1 MIPLR
6 TISAPQQY
14 QHKILRSEFR
24 CFLFPIASADEA
36 RRIISE
42 HNKEYANATHSCF
55 AYLCGFGQE
64 TQYYSD
70 AGEPH
75 GTAGKPILNALLRHD
90 LTNVL
95 AIVTRY
101 FGGVKLGVKG
111 LIEAYGGTVEETIKL
126 AELTAAIPL
135 IRLEISA
142 DYALVDFLSNKVLE
156 LEGRVLSSSWAERAT
171 LKLIIPASELQALLE
186 YLDGFRQQSRL
197 DYTLEET

>member
-1 MIPLR
+1 MAFR
-6 TISAPQQY
+6 TLSVPQQY
-14 QHKILRSEFR
+14 QQKILRSEFC

-55 AYLCGFGQE
+55 AYICGFKQE

-101 FGGVKLGVKG
+101 YGGVKLGVKG
-111 LIEAYGGTVEETIKL
+111 LIEAYGGTVEETVKL
-126 AELTAAIPL
+126 AQMIVAIPL
-135 IRLEISA
+135 RRLEIQA
-142 DYALVDFLSNKVLE
+142 DYALVDILTNMVQE
-156 LEGRVLSSSWAERAT
+156 LEGRVLSSSWAERASLT
-171 LKLIIPASELQALLE
+171 LTIPESRLSILLE
-186 YLDGFRQQSRL
+186 YLDGFKQQSRL